1 MKLSFFGADQCVTGS
16 CHCLEV
22 GSKRILIDCGLQQG
36 RDEVDNRSLPFAPG
50 SIDYVL
56 ITHAHIDHSGRV
68 PMLIKNGFQGR
79 ILTTRLTAQLMS
91 IMLQDSAHIQE
102 SDAEYKNRKNRRAGR
117 PEEEPLYTVAD
128 AQRVPEFIDT
138 CEYGQ
143 PVHLCDGVDAVFID
157 AGHLLGSAS
166 IRLTLTEGDQT
177 KTIVFSGDIG
187 NVDQPI
193 IRDPQFFTGADYVV
207 MESTY
212 GDRNHTE
219 VWSYTGQLAEIIDET
234 LGKGGNVVI
243 PSFAVGRTQELLYF
257 IREIKDQGLV
267 TSVPNFPV
275 YVDSPLAKSA
285 TTIFCGDLRGYLDED
300 ALALV
305 QDGTHMFNF
314 PGLHLTETVDESKA
328 LNEDHTP
335 KVIISASGMCDAGRI
350 RHHLKYNLW
359 RADSAVV
366 FVGFQSPGTL
376 GRTLLDGTPSVK
388 LFGEDVAVRAKVVN
402 FQGLSSH
409 ADHDHLLDWIGH
421 FKEPKP
427 QHVFVVHGDREVAP
441 VFAQTVSQLG
451 FTAHAP
457 QYTEEY
463 DLLTC
468 TQLAAGYLPQRKT
481 RTFDGAPRVTAAYQK
496 LVQLDAKE
504 CDCVWSG
511 MTILDSMKEAGYV
524 LSTPYYDNTQV
535 IMVKEGSD
543 IKSSAD
549 LAGKVVAVQLGTS
562 GEALLSEG
570 GDLADLAAT
579 FGDLMTCDSFL
590 KCFTELGG
598 AAVDAVIVDKP
609 VAVSYAAENAGFTVL
624 DEGLGAEQY
633 GIAFRADDAELCKT
647 IEGAVAQLVEN
658 GTYAEIAAKYP
669 DIQNNLTL
677 LG

>member
-22 GSKRILIDCGLQQG
+22 GGKRILIDCGLQQG
-36 RDEVDNRSLPFAPG
+36 RDEVDNRTLPFAPG

-138 CEYGQ
+138 CEYDQ

-166 IRLTLTEGDQT
+166 IRLTLTEGGQT

-219 VWSYTGQLAEIIDET
+219 VWSYTGQLAQIIDET

-267 TSVPNFPV
+267 TSVPDFPV

-285 TTIFCGDLRGYLDED
+285 TTIFCGDLRGYLDQD
-300 ALALV
+300 ALDLV
-305 QDGTHMFNF
+305 KDGTHMFNF
-314 PGLHLTETVDESKA
+314 PGLHLTETVDESKS

-376 GRTLLDGTPSVK
+376 GRTLLDGATSVK

-409 ADHDHLLDWIGH
+409 ADHDHLLDWISH
-421 FKEPKP
+421 FKEPLP

-468 TQLAAGYLPQRKT
+468 AQLAAGYLPQRKT
-481 RTFDGAPRVTAAYQK
+481 RTFEGAPRTSAAYQK
-496 LVQLDAKE
+496 LVQLGDSLVGLIRRSKGRDNKTLAAFAEALRK
-504 CDCVWSG
+504 
-511 MTILDSMKEAGYV
+511 ILDKFE
-524 LSTPYYDNTQV
+524 
-535 IMVKEGSD
+535 
-543 IKSSAD
+543 
-549 LAGKVVAVQLGTS
+549 
-562 GEALLSEG
+562 
-570 GDLADLAAT
+570 
-579 FGDLMTCDSFL
+579 F
-590 KCFTELGG
+590 
-598 AAVDAVIVDKP
+598 
-609 VAVSYAAENAGFTVL
+609 
-624 DEGLGAEQY
+624 
-633 GIAFRADDAELCKT
+633 
-647 IEGAVAQLVEN
+647 
-658 GTYAEIAAKYP
+658 
-669 DIQNNLTL
+669 
-677 LG
+677 

>member
-22 GSKRILIDCGLQQG
+22 GGKRILIDCGLQQG
-36 RDEVDNRSLPFAPG
+36 RDEVDNRTLPFAPG

-138 CEYGQ
+138 CEYDQ

-166 IRLTLTEGDQT
+166 IRLTLTEGGQT

-219 VWSYTGQLAEIIDET
+219 VWSYTGQLAQIIDET

-300 ALALV
+300 ALELV
-305 QDGTHMFNF
+305 KDGTHMFNF
-314 PGLHLTETVDESKA
+314 PGLHLTETVDESKS

-376 GRTLLDGTPSVK
+376 GRTLLDGVTSVK

-409 ADHDHLLDWIGH
+409 ADHDHLLDWISH
-421 FKEPKP
+421 FKEPLP

-441 VFAQTVSQLG
+441 VFAQAVSQLG

-496 LVQLDAKE
+496 LVQLGDSLVGLIRRSKGRDNKTLAAFAEALRK
-504 CDCVWSG
+504 
-511 MTILDSMKEAGYV
+511 ILDKFE
-524 LSTPYYDNTQV
+524 
-535 IMVKEGSD
+535 
-543 IKSSAD
+543 
-549 LAGKVVAVQLGTS
+549 
-562 GEALLSEG
+562 
-570 GDLADLAAT
+570 
-579 FGDLMTCDSFL
+579 F
-590 KCFTELGG
+590 
-598 AAVDAVIVDKP
+598 
-609 VAVSYAAENAGFTVL
+609 
-624 DEGLGAEQY
+624 
-633 GIAFRADDAELCKT
+633 
-647 IEGAVAQLVEN
+647 
-658 GTYAEIAAKYP
+658 
-669 DIQNNLTL
+669 
-677 LG
+677 

>member
-22 GSKRILIDCGLQQG
+22 GGKRILIDCGLQQG
-36 RDEVDNRSLPFAPG
+36 RDEVDNRTLPFVPG

-138 CEYGQ
+138 CEYDQ

-166 IRLTLTEGDQT
+166 IRLTLTEGGQT

-219 VWSYTGQLAEIIDET
+219 VWSYTGQLAQIIDET

-285 TTIFCGDLRGYLDED
+285 TTIFCGDLRGYLDQD
-300 ALALV
+300 ALELV
-305 QDGTHMFNF
+305 KDGTHMFNF
-314 PGLHLTETVDESKA
+314 PGLHLTETVDESKS

-376 GRTLLDGTPSVK
+376 GRTLLDGATSVK

-409 ADHDHLLDWIGH
+409 ADHDHLLDWISH
-421 FKEPKP
+421 FKEPLP

-441 VFAQTVSQLG
+441 VFAQAVSQLG

-496 LVQLDAKE
+496 LVQLGDSLVGLIRRSKGRDNKTLAAFAEALRK
-504 CDCVWSG
+504 
-511 MTILDSMKEAGYV
+511 ILDKFE
-524 LSTPYYDNTQV
+524 
-535 IMVKEGSD
+535 
-543 IKSSAD
+543 
-549 LAGKVVAVQLGTS
+549 
-562 GEALLSEG
+562 
-570 GDLADLAAT
+570 
-579 FGDLMTCDSFL
+579 F
-590 KCFTELGG
+590 
-598 AAVDAVIVDKP
+598 
-609 VAVSYAAENAGFTVL
+609 
-624 DEGLGAEQY
+624 
-633 GIAFRADDAELCKT
+633 
-647 IEGAVAQLVEN
+647 
-658 GTYAEIAAKYP
+658 
-669 DIQNNLTL
+669 
-677 LG
+677 

>member
-22 GSKRILIDCGLQQG
+22 GGKRILIDCGLQQG
-36 RDEVDNRSLPFAPG
+36 RDEVDNRTLPFAPG

-138 CEYGQ
+138 CEYDQ

-166 IRLTLTEGDQT
+166 IRLTLTEGGET
-177 KTIVFSGDIG
+177 RTIVFSGDIG

-219 VWSYTGQLAEIIDET
+219 VWSYTGQLAQIIDET

-300 ALALV
+300 ALELV
-305 QDGTHMFNF
+305 KDGTHMFNF
-314 PGLHLTETVDESKA
+314 PGLHLTETVDESKS

-376 GRTLLDGTPSVK
+376 GRTLLDGATSVK

-409 ADHDHLLDWIGH
+409 ADHDHLLDWISH

-481 RTFDGAPRVTAAYQK
+481 RTFDGAPRTSAAYQK
-496 LVQLDAKE
+496 LVQL
-504 CDCVWSG
+504 G
-511 MTILDSMKEAGYV
+511 DSLVGLIRRSKGR
-524 LSTPYYDNTQV
+524 DNKT
-535 IMVKEGSD
+535 
-543 IKSSAD
+543 
-549 LAGKVVAVQLGTS
+549 LASFA
-562 GEALLSEG
+562 EALRKVMEK
-570 GDLADLAAT
+570 
-579 FGDLMTCDSFL
+579 F
-590 KCFTELGG
+590 
-598 AAVDAVIVDKP
+598 
-609 VAVSYAAENAGFTVL
+609 
-624 DEGLGAEQY
+624 
-633 GIAFRADDAELCKT
+633 
-647 IEGAVAQLVEN
+647 
-658 GTYAEIAAKYP
+658 EI
-669 DIQNNLTL
+669 
-677 LG
+677 

>member
-22 GSKRILIDCGLQQG
+22 NGKHILVDCGLQQG
-36 RDEVDNRSLPFAPG
+36 RDEIDNTALPFHPG
-50 SIDYVL
+50 SIDVVL
-56 ITHAHIDHSGRV
+56 VTHAHIDHSGRI

-138 CEYGQ
+138 CEYDQ

-166 IRLTLTEGDQT
+166 IRLTLTEGGQT

-219 VWSYTGQLAEIIDET
+219 VWSYTGELAQIIDET

-257 IREIKDQGLV
+257 IREIKDKNLV
-267 TSVPNFPV
+267 TSVKDFPV
-275 YVDSPLAKSA
+275 YVDSPLAKKA

-314 PGLHLTETVDESKA
+314 PGLHLTETVDESKS

-409 ADHDHLLDWIGH
+409 ADHDHLLDWISH

-496 LVQLDAKE
+496 LVQL
-504 CDCVWSG
+504 G
-511 MTILDSMKEAGYV
+511 DSLVGLIRRSKGR
-524 LSTPYYDNTQV
+524 DNKT
-535 IMVKEGSD
+535 
-543 IKSSAD
+543 
-549 LAGKVVAVQLGTS
+549 LAAFA
-562 GEALLSEG
+562 EALRKVMEK
-570 GDLADLAAT
+570 
-579 FGDLMTCDSFL
+579 F
-590 KCFTELGG
+590 
-598 AAVDAVIVDKP
+598 
-609 VAVSYAAENAGFTVL
+609 
-624 DEGLGAEQY
+624 
-633 GIAFRADDAELCKT
+633 
-647 IEGAVAQLVEN
+647 
-658 GTYAEIAAKYP
+658 EI
-669 DIQNNLTL
+669 
-677 LG
+677 

>member
-22 GSKRILIDCGLQQG
+22 GGKRILIDCGLQQG
-36 RDEVDNRSLPFAPG
+36 RDEVDNRTLPFAPG

-138 CEYGQ
+138 CEYDQ

-166 IRLTLTEGDQT
+166 IRLTLTEGGET
-177 KTIVFSGDIG
+177 RTIVFSGDIG

-219 VWSYTGQLAEIIDET
+219 VWSYTGQLAQIIDET

-285 TTIFCGDLRGYLDED
+285 TTIFCGDLRGYLDQD
-300 ALALV
+300 ALELV
-305 QDGTHMFNF
+305 KDGTHMFNF

-359 RADSAVV
+359 RPECTVL
-366 FVGFQSPGTL
+366 FVGYQSPGTL
-376 GRTLLDGTPSVK
+376 GNALVNGAQEVK
-388 LFGEDVAVRAKVVN
+388 LFGEPVQVRARIA
-402 FQGLSSH
+402 QLGGLSGH
-409 ADHDHLLDWIGH
+409 ADKDGLEAWLRAFDE
-421 FKEPKP
+421 KPKF
-427 QHVFVVHGDREVAP
+427 VFVNHGEDAVAEHWANHLKEEGYEADAPYNGSIWIAAEGRVACAEVGNTRKIIKTKSAE
-441 VFAQTVSQLG
+441 TV
-451 FTAHAP
+451 
-457 QYTEEY
+457 
-463 DLLTC
+463 
-468 TQLAAGYLPQRKT
+468 
-481 RTFDGAPRVTAAYQK
+481 RTSAAYDRLANMGQR
-496 LVQLDAKE
+496 LLE
-504 CDCVWSG
+504 
-511 MTILDSMKEAGYV
+511 
-524 LSTPYYDNTQV
+524 V
-535 IMVKEGSD
+535 IRHNRGGANK
-543 IKSSAD
+543 D
-549 LAGKVVAVQLGTS
+549 LAKFASQ
-562 GEALLSEG
+562 
-570 GDLADLAAT
+570 
-579 FGDLMTCDSFL
+579 
-590 KCFTELGG
+590 
-598 AAVDAVIVDKP
+598 
-609 VAVSYAAENAGFTVL
+609 
-624 DEGLGAEQY
+624 
-633 GIAFRADDAELCKT
+633 
-647 IEGAVAQLVEN
+647 
-658 GTYAEIAAKYP
+658 IAALCDKW
-669 DIQNNLTL
+669 DR
-677 LG
+677 